1 MAGETLHL
9 GPEELD
15 LLLDG
20 RLPESRASHL
30 ETCEQCRIAAEET
43 REIVLQLSRLPK
55 AAPARSFA
63 DRVMARIDLASLAA
77 RRLGEEHLVPED
89 LDRWV
94 AGELTGLRAEHL
106 RRCPECQALA
116 DAERVLVMR
125 LEALPLFDPKRDFA
139 DRVMERVKL
148 PVTSLT
154 AAWRMW
160 RGRVAREPLT
170 VGVAAGVAVLL
181 GGSLAASAA
190 WAAGNQ
196 DAITGVGAWL
206 MSQGQQ
212 WLWQTAGTATA
223 VLEQQAWYGAA
234 RSALT
239 PARLAAL
246 AAGMAALYGGGVML
260 LRRLLALP
268 SPETARALP

>member
-1 MAGETLHL
+1 MAGDTLHL

-15 LLLDG
+15 LWLDG
-20 RLPESRASHL
+20 RLPSSRTSHL

-43 REIVLQLSRLPK
+43 SEVVLQLSRLPR
-55 AAPARSFA
+55 AAPTASFA
-63 DRVMARIDLASLAA
+63 DRVMARVQLGGSAA

-94 AGELTGLRAEHL
+94 AGELTGLRVEHL

-125 LEALPLFDPKRDFA
+125 LEALPLFDPKPRFA
-139 DRVMERVKL
+139 DRVMERVEL
-148 PVTSLT
+148 PITSLT

-160 RGRVAREPLT
+160 RGRVARDPLT
-170 VGVAAGVAVLL
+170 VAVAAGVAVLL

-196 DAITGVGAWL
+196 DTITGAGAWL

-212 WLWQTAGTATA
+212 WFWQAVGLATA
-223 VLEQQAWYGAA
+223 LLERQPWYSAA
-234 RSALT
+234 RAALT
-239 PARLAAL
+239 PGRLAVL
-246 AAGMAALYGGGVML
+246 AAGVAALYAGGVML
-260 LRRLLALP
+260 LRRLLAPP
-268 SPETARALP
+268 SPEAARALP

>member
-1 MAGETLHL
+1 MVGDTPHL

-15 LLLDG
+15 LWLDG
-20 RLPESRASHL
+20 RLPESRTSHL
-30 ETCEQCRIAAEET
+30 ETCEQCRVAAEET
-43 REIVLQLSRLPK
+43 REVVLQLSRLPE
-55 AAPARSFA
+55 AAPAPSFA
-63 DRVMARIDLASLAA
+63 DRVMARVELAGSLA
-77 RRLGEEHLVPED
+77 RRLAQEHLAPED

-106 RRCPECQALA
+106 RRCPDCQALA

-125 LEALPLFDPKRDFA
+125 LEALPLFNPNRDFA
-139 DRVMERVKL
+139 DRIMERVEL

-154 AAWRMW
+154 SAWRMW
-160 RGRVAREPLT
+160 RGMVAREPLT

-196 DAITGVGAWL
+196 DAITGVGTWF

-212 WLWQTAGTATA
+212 WFWQGMGMATA
-223 VLEQQAWYGAA
+223 FLEQQPWYGAVRA
-234 RSALT
+234 ALT
-239 PARLAAL
+239 PGRLAAL
-246 AAGMAALYGGGVML
+246 AGGVATLYAGGMLL

-268 SPETARALP
+268 SPEAARALP

>member
-1 MAGETLHL
+1 MAAETLHL

-15 LLLDG
+15 LFLEG

-63 DRVMARIDLASLAA
+63 DRVMARIDLASLTA
-77 RRLGEEHLVPED
+77 RRLGEEHLVPDD

-106 RRCPECQALA
+106 RRCPECQAQA

-139 DRVMERVKL
+139 DRVMERVQL

-160 RGRVAREPLT
+160 RGWVAREPLT

-196 DAITGVGAWL
+196 DAITGAGAWL
-206 MSQGQQ
+206 MSHGQQ
-212 WLWQTAGTATA
+212 WLWQAVGMATA
-223 VLEQQAWYGAA
+223 VLEEQPWYGAA
-234 RSALT
+234 RAALT

-246 AAGMAALYGGGVML
+246 AGGAAALYAGGVVL